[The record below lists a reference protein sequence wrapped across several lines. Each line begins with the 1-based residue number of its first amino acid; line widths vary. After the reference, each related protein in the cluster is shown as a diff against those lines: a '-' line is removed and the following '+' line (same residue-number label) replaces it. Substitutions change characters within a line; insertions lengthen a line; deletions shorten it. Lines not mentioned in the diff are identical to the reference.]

1 MSSYAVDSKR
11 AGLRSTGIVNE
22 VREWE
27 ERDGKRRPSEAQ
39 ARDEAT
45 GMPLWQVEVVYKQ
58 TTFGRESMT
67 TGVVELGCPHRP
79 VLAEFVPVEFVD
91 LTVEVRVNKAG
102 GLSEM
107 WRADRLVD
115 EGKPATGQPSGSAN
129 GSASGSS
136 GQGSKAA

>member
-1 MSSYAVDSKR
+1 MSNYAVDSKR

-27 ERDGKRRPSEAQ
+27 ERDGKRRPSEMQ

-79 VLAEFVPVEFVD
+79 VLAEFAPVEFVD

-115 EGKPATGQPSGSAN
+115 EGKAAGQAPGQSN

>member
-1 MSSYAVDSKR
+1 MSFYTVDSKR
-11 AGLRSTGIVNE
+11 SGHRSTGIVNE

-27 ERDGKRRPSEAQ
+27 ERDGKRRPSEVQ

-45 GMPLWQVEVVYKQ
+45 GMPLWQVEVVYRQ

-79 VLAEFVPVEFVD
+79 VLAEFAPVEFVD

-115 EGKPATGQPSGSAN
+115 EGKPAGQSSGQSS
-129 GSASGSS
+129 GSASG
-136 GQGSKAA
+136 QKAV

>member
-1 MSSYAVDSKR
+1 MSFYTVDSKR

-58 TTFGRESMT
+58 TTFGRESMA

-79 VLAEFVPVEFVD
+79 VLAEFAPVEFVD

-115 EGKPATGQPSGSAN
+115 EGKPATGQPSGQSN
-129 GSASGSS
+129 GAASGSS

>member
-27 ERDGKRRPSEAQ
+27 ERDGKRRPSEMQ

-79 VLAEFVPVEFVD
+79 VLAEFAPVEFVD

>member
-1 MSSYAVDSKR
+1 MSSYAIDSKR
-11 AGLRSTGIVNE
+11 AGLRSTSIVNE

-27 ERDGKRRPSEAQ
+27 ERDGKRRPSETQ

-45 GMPLWQVEVVYKQ
+45 GMPLWQVEVVYRQ

-67 TGVVELGCPHRP
+67 TATVEVGCPHRP
-79 VLAEFVPVEFVD
+79 VLAEFAPVEFVD

-115 EGKPATGQPSGSAN
+115 EGKPATGQSSGP
-129 GSASGSS
+129 

>member
-45 GMPLWQVEVVYKQ
+45 GMPLWQIEVVYKQ

-79 VLAEFVPVEFVD
+79 VLAEFAPVEFVD

-107 WRADRLVD
+107 WRADRLAD
-115 EGKPATGQPSGSAN
+115 EGKPAGQSGSA
-129 GSASGSS
+129 GSGS

>member
-1 MSSYAVDSKR
+1 MSFYTVDSKR
-11 AGLRSTGIVNE
+11 QSMRSTGIVNE
-22 VREWE
+22 VKEWE
-27 ERDGKRRPSEAQ
+27 ERDGRRRPSETQ

-45 GMPLWQVEVVYKQ
+45 GMPLWQVEVVYRQ

-67 TGVVELGCPHRP
+67 TAVVEVGCPHRP
-79 VLAEFVPVEFVD
+79 VLGEFAPVEFVD

-115 EGKPATGQPSGSAN
+115 EGKPAVGQPGS
-129 GSASGSS
+129 
-136 GQGSKAA
+136 GSKAA